1 MLRDAHKGAEV
12 MNGVASAVKD
22 ERWADAG
29 KGLEEL
35 QKITTKL
42 MREIGDKQ
50 REAMM
55 APNPDKGDRE

>member
-12 MNGVASAVKD
+12 MSGVAAAVKD

-35 QKITTKL
+35 QKIATKL

-50 REAMM
+50 REAML
-55 APNPDKGDRE
+55 APKPDQGDRE

>member
-12 MNGVASAVKD
+12 MNAVAAAVKD

-35 QKITTKL
+35 QTITTKL
-42 MREIGDKQ
+42 MQEIGDKQ

-55 APNPDKGDRE
+55 VPNPDKGDRE